1 MQGARS
7 GQTQVHLEGSAAALT
22 RNERAAMLRRAK
34 SASASVLDELRSR
47 SGQARSHNFEGGDM
61 IDKQH
66 IGRTTTPQTV
76 DVEKGRL
83 KFFAKAIG
91 ETNPI
96 YIDEA
101 AAKAAGYRALP
112 APPTFTF
119 CLEMETNSL
128 WDNIAAMG
136 VPVGKILHGS
146 QAFKYHAPI
155 CAGDRVTF
163 QTKVSDIYDKKGGAL
178 EFIVED
184 TTAKNQDGVL
194 VAELQRVIVVRN

>member
-1 MQGARS
+1 MLQCGSARS
-7 GQTQVHLEGSAAALT
+7 GSGEAERRQVPRVRGMPAAIEAEPAL
-22 RNERAAMLRRAK
+22 RFDRERRQRR
-34 SASASVLDELRSR
+34 
-47 SGQARSHNFEGGDM
+47 GQDM
-61 IDKQH
+61 IDKKH

-91 ETNPI
+91 ETDPI
-96 YIDEA
+96 YSDEG
-101 AAKAAGYRALP
+101 AAKAAGHKTIP
-112 APPTFTF
+112 APPTFGF

-146 QAFKYHAPI
+146 QSFTYLAPI
-155 CAGDRVTF
+155 YAGDQVTF
-163 QTKVSDIYDKKGGAL
+163 VTKVSDIYDKKGGAL

-184 TTAKNQDGVL
+184 TTATNQDGVPV
-194 VAELQRVIVVRN
+194 VALQRVIVVRN